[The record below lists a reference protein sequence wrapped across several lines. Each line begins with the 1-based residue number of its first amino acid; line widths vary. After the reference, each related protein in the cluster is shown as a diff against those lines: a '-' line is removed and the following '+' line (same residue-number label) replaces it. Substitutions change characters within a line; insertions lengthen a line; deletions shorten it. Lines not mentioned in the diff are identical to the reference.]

1 MADRS
6 EKKDE
11 YGAADLAAAA
21 ETTNND
27 EPLDVD
33 GEEKDYIEVT
43 SHGQPSSHSGSE
55 NGHNEKENRPGLE
68 HIKSYA
74 TTTSVITRTESQ
86 ADEPTKRKPWY
97 KKYNPLR
104 WGKIPPVPE
113 TRKVS
118 REYNAPFLSLVY
130 FQWMAPLMSV
140 SLQLPQPQNN
150 VLSHAF
156 RLVTNDSSNR
166 MTSGQSIPI
175 DRPSL

>member
-6 EKKDE
+6 QEKDE
-11 YGAADLAAAA
+11 YGAADLASAA

-33 GEEKDYIEVT
+33 GEEKDYIEAT
-43 SHGQPSSHSGSE
+43 SHGQSSSHSGSE
-55 NGHNEKENRPGLE
+55 NGNNEKEDRPGLE
-68 HIKSYA
+68 HTKSYA

-86 ADEPTKRKPWY
+86 PDEPTKRKPWY

-113 TRKVS
+113 SRKVS

-140 SLQLPQPQNN
+140 SASLPPSRQYM
-150 VLSHAF
+150 LIHTF

-166 MTSGQSIPI
+166 MTSGRSIPI
-175 DRPSL
+175 DRPRL